1 MDGNKKINKGFG
13 GIHVILPSLFYVK
26 FPFFKEEFLYFKTE
40 YGPHTVEALVSTPIS
55 DFFLFL
61 FLFLPAKIKR
71 LTMKS

>member
-1 MDGNKKINKGFG
+1 METKKINKGFG

-55 DFFLFL
+55 GFFLLL

>member
-13 GIHVILPSLFYVK
+13 GIHVILPSLFNVK

-55 DFFLFL
+55 GFFF
-61 FLFLPAKIKR
+61 FVIVFVFASKD
-71 LTMKS
+71 

>member
-40 YGPHTVEALVSTPIS
+40 YGPPHRGSTS
-55 DFFLFL
+55 EHSNLWVFFLL
-61 FLFLPAKIKR
+61 LFLPAKIKR